1 MTQSSLP
8 PECHLTFTPIESSL
22 GGLLIGLSAAVL
34 LLCYGRVLGFSGI
47 LAQSTIP
54 FASAKLPA
62 MWRLLLVLGLVV
74 GGIICTAIP
83 ASGFPYATIDVNEGI
98 YVLGGVAVGLGASVG
113 NGCTSGHGICG
124 LGRLSPRS
132 FVAVMTFMAS
142 AFVTAIVTIYGVGGV
157 RCSHVS
163 WIAWPPTVPSQ
174 PAALLLAALVPAAA
188 TLCLV
193 VAATFAARGGAATT
207 RGCTLATL
215 LAQLIPLAVGITSGI
230 GLVLAGM
237 LNQHKVRGFLNLT
250 GQWDPSLAFVMGAG
264 AGVSLVAHRVANRMG
279 KPLLLDEFAYPPS
292 REFGTD
298 GTVSCPARQQGDD
311 KVAVTG
317 GTRREGSSRRGGRA
331 DPQLIGGAI
340 IFGIGWGITGICP
353 GPSIVGLSSP
363 IVALAQGD
371 ASAYG
376 APWRFPVFLLASTIG
391 LAVGERIKARAAA
404 SAAVDAAPPS

>member
-1 MTQSSLP
+1 MRVRVRLIRLRNGGRVRRRAPAVDLYLTRSTPQNNCHASSTARSAHCAACPIMTQSSLP

-142 AFVTAIVTIYGVGGV
+142 AFVTAIVTISEPTTSPFRGATG
-157 RCSHVS
+157 
-163 WIAWPPTVPSQ
+163 PP
-174 PAALLLAALVPAAA
+174 
-188 TLCLV
+188 
-193 VAATFAARGGAATT
+193 
-207 RGCTLATL
+207 
-215 LAQLIPLAVGITSGI
+215 
-230 GLVLAGM
+230 
-237 LNQHKVRGFLNLT
+237 
-250 GQWDPSLAFVMGAG
+250 
-264 AGVSLVAHRVANRMG
+264 
-279 KPLLLDEFAYPPS
+279 
-292 REFGTD
+292 
-298 GTVSCPARQQGDD
+298 
-311 KVAVTG
+311 
-317 GTRREGSSRRGGRA
+317 RGGR
-331 DPQLIGGAI
+331 
-340 IFGIGWGITGICP
+340 
-353 GPSIVGLSSP
+353 S
-363 IVALAQGD
+363 
-371 ASAYG
+371 
-376 APWRFPVFLLASTIG
+376 
-391 LAVGERIKARAAA
+391 
-404 SAAVDAAPPS
+404 